1 MASHLKA
8 KSLRIASVIFHP
20 LVTRMSYCLS
30 GLFGY
35 RQTSGLGRN
44 VVLLGIFGIFLWIYP
59 ISRHTKPCAICMF
72 ATSQAKIHFQ
82 CFLDGD
88 LDDHAFGGRNLRA
101 LIGWSSVLKGSLET
115 QLMI

>member
-1 MASHLKA
+1 
-8 KSLRIASVIFHP
+8 
-20 LVTRMSYCLS
+20 
-30 GLFGY
+30 
-35 RQTSGLGRN
+35 
-44 VVLLGIFGIFLWIYP
+44 
-59 ISRHTKPCAICMF
+59 MF